1 MKTLR
6 FLAIVLLVTSLAS
19 AQSVRET
26 VEAFAKIGSATS
38 PSFSPDSRQFAFV
51 SALSGT
57 PQIWIMPTTGG
68 FPEQITAFD
77 DPVTGVRWSPDGKW
91 LAFGLAPGGG
101 LNSQVWLVRPNGT
114 GLRRI
119 TDGGRTNNWLGEWLD
134 DASALTIASNRRDPA
149 AVEPYLVDPDGNH
162 TLIAK
167 SDGIASIAD
176 VSRDAR
182 TILLDRLVTRGNSN
196 LHLVDRETGRET
208 LLTPHE
214 GPAEFSGV
222 LSPDGKT
229 VWLATNATTDRAA
242 LGRVVI
248 GENGPGPI
256 EVLIARDDAE
266 LEGIEIDP
274 SGSKLLLGWNVAGR
288 SELQSYEVATGRTRK
303 MNAPGEIVFSP
314 RFSQD
319 GRYLL
324 VNAGGAA
331 APIDIWLVD
340 TQTGDQRQL
349 TRSPHPGID
358 LASLV
363 RPELVQWKAHD
374 GLPLSGWLYRPDG
387 AKGPGPIVLSFHGGP
402 EGQSQPVFLGRN
414 NYFLNEM
421 GVAILFPNVR
431 GSTGFGKTFVKLDNG
446 TRREES
452 VQDIGALLDWIAT
465 QPGLD
470 PSRVMV
476 TGGSYGG
483 YMTLAVATNYAD
495 RICCALD
502 VVGVSHF
509 GTFLRN
515 TESYRRDL
523 RRAEYGDERIPEMAA
538 FFERISPLN
547 NAARINKP
555 LFVVQGGNDPR
566 VPRTEAEQIVARVQ
580 QNGTPVWYLMARDE
594 GHGFARK
601 ANQDFQFY
609 ATVTFIRQNLLREQ
623 TAGR

>member
-38 PSFSPDSRQFAFV
+38 PSFSPDSRQLAFV

-68 FPEQITAFD
+68 FPEQVTAFD

-101 LNSQVWLVRPNGT
+101 LNSQVWLVRPNGN

-387 AKGPGPIVLSFHGGP
+387 AQGPGPIVLSFHGGP
-402 EGQSQPVFLGRN
+402 EGQERTYLRDVYQALLSQGISVL
-414 NYFLNEM
+414 
-421 GVAILFPNVR
+421 APNVR
-431 GSTGFGKTFVKLDNG
+431 GSSGFGKRLVNLDNG
-446 TRREES
+446 ALRVDS
-452 VQDIGALLDWIAT
+452 VRDIRSTVEFAVSSGIA
-465 QPGLD
+465 D
-470 PSRVMV
+470 PKRVGIM
-476 TGGSYGG
+476 GGSYGG
-483 YMTLAVATNYAD
+483 YMVMAGLAEYPELFGAGAN
-495 RICCALD
+495 LFG
-502 VVGVSHF
+502 VVNF
-509 GTFLRN
+509 ETFFAE
-515 TESYRRDL
+515 TEPWMAAISKV
-523 RRAEYGDERIPEMAA
+523 EYGDP
-538 FFERISPLN
+538 
-547 NAARINKP
+547 
-555 LFVVQGGNDPR
+555 D
-566 VPRTEAEQIVARVQ
+566 TEAEMLRELSPIHKVDRVVAPTIVLHGANDTNV
-580 QNGTPVWYLMARDE
+580 PVVEAEQVVDSLKKRNVPVKYVLFPDE
-594 GHGFARK
+594 GHGWRK
-601 ANQDFQFY
+601 TVNRITSTVEIVEWFSKY
-609 ATVTFIRQNLLREQ
+609 LATPATE
-623 TAGR
+623 